1 MKDNPWSHL
10 CACNVV
16 DVSVVHLGAAVVV
29 HVNQFVEYRLAAVLS
44 DILANYYLDKHTYIL
59 KSSYKN
65 GNENG

>member
-1 MKDNPWSHL
+1 MADNHWSHL

-44 DILANYYLDKHTYIL
+44 DVLANYYLEKHT
-59 KSSYKN
+59 
-65 GNENG
+65 